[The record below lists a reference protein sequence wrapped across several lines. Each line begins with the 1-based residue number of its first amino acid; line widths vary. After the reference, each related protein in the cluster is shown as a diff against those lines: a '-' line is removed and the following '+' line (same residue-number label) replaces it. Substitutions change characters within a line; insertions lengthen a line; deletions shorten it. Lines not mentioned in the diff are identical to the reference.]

1 MDFELV
7 SKLSF
12 GLVSSM
18 GTVALVFYN
27 LGQARKVRA
36 ELLEKFEEAV
46 SRENIHST
54 TELFRLIHG
63 LRMSYRD
70 IATLVK
76 NDQCSKII
84 YALKKTPGMV
94 SYRDGEFRYSGIAG
108 SRVFRLINTWFTRL
122 SIWFFGL
129 LALGSLT
136 MFAFGEGATSIAG
149 FVFLIFCS
157 FFLALQVRQRNYDR
171 MIQNIVEPEHNTY
184 EPSLNQQA
192 IVIFLAAPA
201 ANLNP

>member
-1 MDFELV
+1 MDLELA

-18 GTVALVFYN
+18 GTAALVFYN

-46 SRENIHST
+46 SREHIHST

-70 IATLVK
+70 ITTLIQ
-76 NDQCSKII
+76 NEQCSKII

-94 SYRDGEFRYSGIAG
+94 SYNDGEFRYSGIAG
-108 SRVFRLINTWFTRL
+108 SRVFRIINTWFTRL
-122 SIWFFGL
+122 SIWLFGSL
-129 LALGSLT
+129 TLGSLA
-136 MFAFGEGATSIAG
+136 MFVFGEGAASVAG

-171 MIQNIVEPEHNTY
+171 MIQNIVEPGHN
-184 EPSLNQQA
+184 NQMQPTA
-192 IVIFLAAPA
+192 DASAD
-201 ANLNP
+201 